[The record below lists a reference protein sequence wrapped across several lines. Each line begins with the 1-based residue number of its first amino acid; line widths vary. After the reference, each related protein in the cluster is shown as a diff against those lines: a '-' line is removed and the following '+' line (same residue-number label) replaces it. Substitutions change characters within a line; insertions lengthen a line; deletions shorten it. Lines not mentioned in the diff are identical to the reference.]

1 MITSMIIKLHQL
13 AVLMK
18 AAGGNGRAGDILT
31 YQSIIDNLVFILK
44 GLTRN
49 LTDHV
54 DLVRISEGDELF
66 IQQENVRLIK
76 KQNMLRHMGITVDL
90 IEELME
96 KIVDSGFFKPE

>member
-1 MITSMIIKLHQL
+1 
-13 AVLMK
+13 MK

-31 YQSIIDNLVFILK
+31 YQNIIENLVFMLK

-66 IQQENVRLIK
+66 IQ
-76 KQNMLRHMGITVDL
+76 
-90 IEELME
+90 
-96 KIVDSGFFKPE
+96 